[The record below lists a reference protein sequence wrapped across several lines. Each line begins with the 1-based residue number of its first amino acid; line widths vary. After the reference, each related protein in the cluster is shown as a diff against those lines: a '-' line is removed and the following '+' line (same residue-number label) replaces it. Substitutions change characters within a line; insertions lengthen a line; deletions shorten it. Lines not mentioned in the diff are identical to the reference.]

1 MKRRWLSFLL
11 ILGAYF
17 FSASEVHVLADPAN
31 TPNNRSTEERLAAIE
46 GRLQHLESRLD
57 QALGTG
63 AKRAGATGGTAEA
76 ASATPISEQLAALDQ
91 KLRIVERNKELEAE
105 ATAAKLKEAPVVS
118 AGKEGFWIKSAD
130 NNFRLR
136 VGGHVQ
142 ADSRFYTESDPAIF
156 LGSSTFLLR
165 KVRPILQGTVY
176 KFFDFK
182 IMADFGNGQAL
193 VQDAYLD
200 FTYLPRTKFRF
211 GKFKPPVGLERL
223 QADIDNLFVERAMPT
238 DLVPNRDVGVQVF
251 GENLGGVFNYALGV
265 FNGVVDGG
273 NGDLDTNNTKDF
285 AGRVFLNPFQ
295 SSSIALL
302 KGLGIGLAG
311 TSGSQQGLLP
321 VLRTPAQAIFF
332 NYNPSTLANG
342 NRYLISPQA
351 YYYLGP
357 FGLLGE
363 YVQTAQDVKN
373 GNTFGEISTSA
384 WQVAASYVITGEKAS
399 FKSVTPREQFNPGA
413 GSFGAVE
420 LAGRYTQLN
429 VDNEAFILKF
439 ANPNVSASR
448 ASTWTAGVNWYFNR
462 NLKLQLNYEQSAF
475 KGGNTTGNRQTEKV
489 ILSRFQVAF

>member
-1 MKRRWLSFLL
+1 MRIHGLS
-11 ILGAYF
+11 ILFILAAYS
-17 FSASEVHVLADPAN
+17 FSAFQASVLAESTN
-31 TPNNRSTEERLAAIE
+31 TVKSQSTEERLAAIE
-46 GRLQHLESRLD
+46 GKLQQLEDRLD

-63 AKRAGATGGTAEA
+63 GQKLDATGGLAKA
-76 ASATPISEQLAALDQ
+76 ALVTPIPEQLAALDQ
-91 KLRIVERNKELEAE
+91 KLRIVERNKELDAE
-105 ATAAKLKEAPVVS
+105 AAATKLKETPIVS
-118 AGKEGFWIKSAD
+118 AGKEGFWIRSAD
-130 NNFRLR
+130 NNFQLR
-136 VGGHVQ
+136 VGGHLQ
-142 ADSRFYTESDPAIF
+142 ADSRFYTESDPAII
-156 LGSSTFLLR
+156 LGSSTFSLR
-165 KVRPILQGTVY
+165 KARPILEGTVY

-182 IMADFGNGQAL
+182 IMTDFGNGQAL
-193 VQDAYLD
+193 VQDAYVG
-200 FTYLPRTKFRF
+200 FNYLPRTQFRL

-223 QADIDNLFVERAMPT
+223 QADVDTIFVERALPT
-238 DLVPNRDVGVQVF
+238 DLVPNRDLGVQVF
-251 GENLGGVFNYALGV
+251 GEHLGGVFNYALGV

-295 SSSIALL
+295 SSSIASL

-311 TSGSQQGLLP
+311 TSGSQQGPLP

-332 NYNPSTLANG
+332 NYYPSTLANG
-342 NRYLISPQA
+342 NRYLITPQA
-351 YYYLGP
+351 YYYMGP

-373 GNTFGEISTSA
+373 GNTFGEISMSS

-399 FKSVTPREQFNPGA
+399 FKSVTPRKQFNPGVR
-413 GSFGAVE
+413 SFGAVE

-429 VDNEAFILKF
+429 VDNEAFIQKF

-462 NLKLQLNYEQSAF
+462 NLRLQLNYEQSAF
-475 KGGNTTGNRQTEKV
+475 KGGSPTGDRQTEKV